1 MPILKS
7 RKDYNFVGK
16 SKRFGSKYLVVNMEG
31 SFAIL
36 SPEQHYKL
44 ITNNLDDQ
52 LYSELESKGVI
63 VTDQNFNEI
72 VENYRRRK
80 NNLFQG
86 TSLHIVVPTLRCN
99 QKCIY
104 CHAASK
110 DINVKGFDMDQ
121 ETAKKT
127 VDFIF
132 QSPSKA
138 MTIEFQGGE
147 PLVNFPIVKYIV
159 KYAKKINKK
168 HKKDLRFSIVTNL
181 TLMNNKIL
189 DYLLKQRVGIC
200 TSLDGPKEVHDK
212 NRKYIGGEGSYDDV
226 VKWIKVIKGK
236 ENKKE
241 GPRLNALATVT
252 RFSLPYYKEIVDEYQ
267 KLGLKKVWF
276 RYLNQL
282 GFAQPAWERIS
293 YSAQEFLDF
302 WKKGVDYVHSE
313 KRNMAEMS
321 SGILLKKMLSKDD
334 PNFLD
339 IMSPCGAAIGQ
350 MAYMYDGNIYS
361 CDEGRMYGGEFF
373 KLGNVNQDSYTDVL
387 SAPKTCGLIASS
399 VNEEYLCDNCV
410 YQPYC
415 GVCPVWNYVCSA
427 NLVPKLATDMRCKI
441 LKGQFGHLF
450 KKLIYDKRFR
460 NKLKKVVQTNWIQKE
475 KLDISAI

>member
-16 SKRFGSKYLVVNMEG
+16 SERFGSKYLVVNMEG
-31 SFAIL
+31 SFTVL

-44 ITNNLDDQ
+44 ITRNLDDQ
-52 LYSELESKGVI
+52 LYSELESKGII
-63 VTDQNFNEI
+63 VTDQNFDEI

-86 TSLHIVVPTLRCN
+86 TSLHIVIPTLRCN

-110 DINVKGFDMDQ
+110 DIDAKGFDMDK

-138 MTIEFQGGE
+138 ITIEFQGGE
-147 PLVNFPIVKYIV
+147 PLLNFPIVKYIV
-159 KYAKKINKK
+159 EYAKKVNKK
-168 HKKDLRFSIVTNL
+168 HKKSLLFSIVTNL

-189 DYLLKQRVGIC
+189 NYLLNNTVGIC
-200 TSLDGPKEVHDK
+200 TSLDGPKELHDK

-226 VKWIKVIKGK
+226 VKWIKVIKK
-236 ENKKE
+236 REKSSKK
-241 GPRLNALATVT
+241 GYPRLNALATIT
-252 RFSLPYYKEIVDEYQ
+252 RFSLPHYKEIVDEYE
-267 KLGLKKVWF
+267 KLGLDKVWF

-282 GFAQPAWERIS
+282 GFAQPAWENIS

-302 WKKGVDYVHSE
+302 WKKGVDYVYSE
-313 KRNMAEMS
+313 KEKITEVS
-321 SGILLKKMLSKDD
+321 SGILLFKILRKED

-339 IMSPCGAAIGQ
+339 ILSPCGAAIGQ

-361 CDEGRMYGGEFF
+361 CDEGRMCGSEFF
-373 KLGNVNQDSYTDVL
+373 RLGNVNQNSYKEVL
-387 SAPKTCGLIASS
+387 SAPKTCSLIASS
-399 VNEEYLCDNCV
+399 VNESYLCDACT

-415 GVCPVWNYVCSA
+415 GVCPLWNYVCSA

-441 LKGQFGHLF
+441 LKSQFEHIF
-450 KKLIYDKRFR
+450 KKLIYDKNFVKRIESIEPFKESRFFH
-460 NKLKKVVQTNWIQKE
+460 
-475 KLDISAI
+475 